1 MKYST
6 FRSLAI
12 VGTLGLL
19 TVGGGVCVTHL
30 ANTPS
35 SDPPVVMNTPPV
47 APVQAPQP
55 YVPPAPVALRPST
68 TTVATTEQIRADL
81 ETWLTAHPD
90 RQGQMQ
96 LNNVLP
102 SASYCANVLRF
113 ADEAAAMRNQQQLN
127 QWSMFRIDRDRDGRI
142 DEKWLLRNGHTFK
155 REVFGPDGR
164 SVIETQF
171 FDS

>member
-1 MKYST
+1 MQYKT
-6 FRSLAI
+6 FRGIAL
-12 VGTLGLL
+12 VGALGLL
-19 TVGGGVCVTHL
+19 VGGGVCVTHFVN
-30 ANTPS
+30 APS
-35 SDPPVVMNTPPV
+35 NNPPVIVNAPPVVPV
-47 APVQAPQP
+47 PQP
-55 YVPPAPVALRPST
+55 QAYVPAVPIAAQPPIP
-68 TTVATTEQIRADL
+68 TVATTNQIRADL
-81 ETWLTAHPD
+81 EAWLATHSD

-102 SASYCANVLRF
+102 HAPYCANVLRF
-113 ADEAAAMRNQQQLN
+113 ADEAAATRNQQQPN

-164 SVIETQF
+164 SVVETQF